1 MSWAQRLKRVFI
13 IDIIVCEACESNN
26 GKIIACITEPAI
38 INKILMHLDKNGS
51 PIAANTCRAPPLFE
65 SAQTTVVDDYTIQR
79 DFDFGA

>member
-1 MSWAQRLKRVFI
+1 MSCAQRLKRVFN
-13 IDIIVCEACESNN
+13 IDTTICEACESNN
-26 GKIIACITEPAI
+26 VKIVACITQPTI